1 MHRFQKIFGHGV
13 LKSCFILTFIDRKSP
28 SKSFGASKSVGGKLE
43 ARRQVSAPQIGNQLP
58 EEVRQVYEKITR
70 GQKVTIAKKPD
81 EMPPLKVDKWETSPR
96 LGGLHSKREA
106 FKPAS
111 HFSEV
116 RGYENAVPDQKCK
129 VSHFLTTN
137 NVTQLFIFV
146 CL

>member
-1 MHRFQKIFGHGV
+1 M
-13 LKSCFILTFIDRKSP
+13 LLTDRKSP
-28 SKSFGASKSVGGKLE
+28 TKSYGASKSVGGKLE

-129 VSHFLTTN
+129 VNSF
-137 NVTQLFIFV
+137 
-146 CL
+146 